1 MPSPYYLG
9 SSPDEVLGNSP
20 QFFYGIRRNDDG
32 ELYFVR
38 SNQLQDTD
46 AVEINIPEST
56 GETFPD
62 FEAGVDYFDGV
73 DVDRNTIYAALKY
86 TQYKWDDRSLF
97 YYIDEASGE
106 LVMRINRG
114 YTYPDGVSS
123 NS

>member
-1 MPSPYYLG
+1 MSNYYLG
-9 SSPDEVLGNSP
+9 REPMDVLGNSP

-38 SNQLQDTD
+38 SNQLQDGD

-73 DVDRNTIYAALKY
+73 DVERNIIYAGLKY
-86 TQYKWDDRSLF
+86 TQYKWDDRSIF
-97 YYIDEASGE
+97 YYVDDAGE

-114 YTYPDGVSS
+114 YSYPDGISS
-123 NS
+123 NG

>member
-73 DVDRNTIYAALKY
+73 DVNRNTIYAALKY